1 MRAQGPQT
9 AAAPPVAHSMLEHV
23 ALADHVEEHG
33 EAGHLTE
40 VGPIEGLVADVADAA
55 EVAGVSHTIHAPS
68 SITRSKFYL
77 VEVQVYKG
85 GHH

>member
-1 MRAQGPQT
+1 MPKVLTQLQPN
-9 AAAPPVAHSMLEHV
+9 PVAHSMLEHV

-40 VGPIEGLVADVADAA
+40 VGPIEGLVADAA
-55 EVAGVSHTIHAPS
+55 EAAGVSHRIHAPS
-68 SITRSKFYL
+68 SIARSKFYL